1 MSAYIGRTFHID
13 PLLALSGSAHDVAVR
28 LAAAN
33 YVLQAIDAKATPWGY
48 ADGMPAPGEG

>member
-48 ADGMPAPGEG
+48 AGGMPAPGEG